1 MPWIICGAVSV
12 VALYLSIRDRRSV
25 RRWTRDRECEEREAR
40 RLLARERLLAIPP
53 LGASRDDYYSVNIG
67 TDGEFE
73 LQNCIGANF
82 AGGDL
87 HGCNCVTANFTRANL
102 AGANLTKTNFAR
114 SVLINADLSGADLSG
129 ADLRATDL
137 SGANL
142 RDAKFTGT
150 LACPNTI
157 WPEGFDPLGAGVAV
171 ETDIR
176 YDPAEYEFDRSQRF
190 PH

>member
-1 MPWIICGAVSV
+1 MPWIICGAFAVA
-12 VALYLSIRDRRSV
+12 ALYLSIRDRRRV
-25 RRWTRDRECEEREAR
+25 RTRDREREAQ

-53 LGASRDDYYSVNIG
+53 LGASRDDYYNVNIG
-67 TDGEFE
+67 MDGEFE

-102 AGANLTKTNFAR
+102 AGANLTETNFAR
-114 SVLINADLSGADLSG
+114 SVLINADLSAADLSG
-129 ADLRATDL
+129 ADLRSTDL

-142 RDAKFTGT
+142 RDAKLTGA
-150 LACPNTI
+150 LASLDTI
-157 WPEGFDPLGAGVAV
+157 WPEGFDPLGAGVV
-171 ETDIR
+171 VGTDPYGPTV
-176 YDPAEYEFDRSQRF
+176 YDFEASQRF